1 MHDDATEPSGPRSS
15 WPRHRDLV
23 FFLLCATAL
32 LLVACGG
39 DDGGGG
45 EAETSVRGVTE
56 REIVLGSYTDLSGP
70 TAILGVAATNGAHM
84 RFDEANA
91 DGGVHGRS
99 LRFVVEDTGYQ
110 VPRSI
115 QAANKLIHR
124 DEVFAIVLGL
134 GTPMNNAI
142 MPMLFEEGIPNL
154 FPLSGARSMVEPF
167 RALQVTGRGIYYD
180 EIRAAARFFIE
191 EQGATTPC
199 VIHQDTD
206 YGQEILEGAQDQ
218 LEAMG
223 QSLAMVSSHKPTET
237 ELTAA
242 VLRLREAGCDL
253 VLMGTVHR
261 DTILVLEV
269 ARKMGWTD
277 VRWVGNNAAYNEA
290 VARQE
295 SGAAEGYSVF
305 AHIARPY
312 RDGEIDEA
320 TAAWWDRYVETYGV
334 EPEYAAMEGY
344 RNADLVVKALEA
356 AGPEPTVAKLMVAIE
371 AMGEH
376 IDPFGYRLTLGADD
390 HKGVD
395 ESVLLTVVDGRWQAQ
410 AERIR
415 Y

>member
-1 MHDDATEPSGPRSS
+1 MT
-15 WPRHRDLV
+15 
-23 FFLLCATAL
+23 
-32 LLVACGG
+32 LVACGG
-39 DDGGGG
+39 GDS
-45 EAETSVRGVTE
+45 ETTTVRGVTDQ
-56 REIVLGSYTDLSGP
+56 EIVLGNYTDLSGP
-70 TAILGVAATNGAHM
+70 TAILGVAATNGARM

-91 DGGVHGRS
+91 AGGVHGRT

-110 VPRSI
+110 VPRAI

-124 DEVFAIVLGL
+124 DRVFAIVLGF

-142 MPMLFEEGIPNL
+142 MPTLFEAGIPNL
-154 FPLSGARSMVEPF
+154 FPFSGARSMVEPF
-167 RALQVTGRGIYYD
+167 EALQVTARGIYYD
-180 EIRAAARFFIE
+180 EIRAATRYFIDQ
-191 EQGATTPC
+191 QGATTPC
-199 VIHQDTD
+199 VIYQDTD
-206 YGQEILEGAQDQ
+206 YGQEILEGAEDQ

-223 QSLAMVSSHKPTET
+223 LRLAEISSHEPTES

-242 VLRLREAGCDL
+242 VLRLQAASCDL

-261 DTILVLEV
+261 DTILVLEA

-290 VARQE
+290 VARQA

-305 AHIARPY
+305 THIARPY
-312 RDGEIDEA
+312 RDGEIDDA
-320 TAAWWDRYVETYGV
+320 TAAWWDRYVEIHGV

-344 RNADLVVKALEA
+344 RNADLVVKALDA
-356 AGPEPTVAKLMVAIE
+356 AGPEPTVDKLMAAIE

-376 IDPFGYRLTLGADD
+376 VDPFGYRLTFGADD

-410 AERIR
+410 AERIQ

>member
-1 MHDDATEPSGPRSS
+1 MNN
-15 WPRHRDLV
+15 HRTTPIAFPV
-23 FFLLCATAL
+23 LLFCAIVLWLTA
-32 LLVACGG
+32 C
-39 DDGGGG
+39 DGGEDEGG
-45 EAETSVRGVTE
+45 ASVRGVTAE
-56 REIVLGSYTDLSGP
+56 EIVLGSFTDLSGP
-70 TAILGVAATNGAHM
+70 TAILGVAATNGGRM

-91 DGGVHGRS
+91 AGGVHGRS

-110 VPRSI
+110 VPRAI

-124 DEVFAIVLGL
+124 DEAFAIVLGL

-142 MPMLFEEGIPNL
+142 MPTLFEAGIPNL
-154 FPLSGARSMVEPF
+154 FPFSGARSMVEPF
-167 RALQVTGRGIYYD
+167 QELQVTGRGIYYD
-180 EIRAAARFFIE
+180 EIRAATRYFIE
-191 EQGATTPC
+191 QEGASTPC
-199 VIHQDTD
+199 VIYQDTD
-206 YGQEILEGAQDQ
+206 YGQEILEGAEDQ

-223 QSLAMVSSHKPTET
+223 QSLAMVSSHEPTET

-242 VLRLREAGCDL
+242 VLRLREAACDL

-261 DTILVLEV
+261 DTILVLEA
-269 ARKMGWTD
+269 ARKMDWTK

-290 VARQE
+290 VARQG

-305 AHIARPY
+305 THIARPY

-320 TAAWWDRYVETYGV
+320 TAAWWDRYVDLFGE
-334 EPEYAAMEGY
+334 EPEYSAMEGY

-356 AGPEPTVAKLMVAIE
+356 AGPEPTVDKLMAAFK
-371 AMGEH
+371 AMEEVV
-376 IDPFGYRLTLGADD
+376 DPFGYRLTFGADD

>member
-1 MHDDATEPSGPRSS
+1 M
-15 WPRHRDLV
+15 
-23 FFLLCATAL
+23 
-32 LLVACGG
+32 
-39 DDGGGG
+39 
-45 EAETSVRGVTE
+45 RGVTAE
-56 REIVLGSYTDLSGP
+56 EIVLGSYSDLSGP
-70 TAILGVAATNGAHM
+70 AAILGVAATNGARM
-84 RFDEANA
+84 RFDEANDA
-91 DGGVHGRS
+91 GGVHGRS

-124 DEVFAIVLGL
+124 DQVFAVVLGF

-154 FPLSGARSMVEPF
+154 FPFSGARSMVEPF
-167 RALQVTGRGIYYD
+167 HELQVTARGIYYD
-180 EIRAAARFFIE
+180 EIRAATRYFIE
-191 EQGATTPC
+191 QQGAASPC
-199 VIHQDTD
+199 VIYQDTD
-206 YGQEILEGAQDQ
+206 YGQEIFEGAEDQ
-218 LEAMG
+218 VEAMG
-223 QSLAMVSSHKPTET
+223 RELAAVSSHEPTET

-261 DTILVLEV
+261 DTILVLEA

-290 VARQE
+290 VARQP

-312 RDGEIDEA
+312 RDGAELDEA
-320 TAAWWDRYVETYGV
+320 TAGWWDRYVEIYGV

-356 AGPEPTVAKLMVAIE
+356 AGPEPTAAKLMTAIE
-371 AMGEH
+371 AMSEH
-376 IDPFGYRLTLGADD
+376 VDPFGYRLTFGTDD
-390 HKGVD
+390 HQGVD
-395 ESVLLTVVDGRWQAQ
+395 ESVLLTVRDGRWQTQ
-410 AERIR
+410 AERIQ

>member
-1 MHDDATEPSGPRSS
+1 MRRIRTPCSRLL
-15 WPRHRDLV
+15 LV
-23 FFLLCATAL
+23 GAVAL
-32 LLVACGG
+32 LLFGC
-39 DDGGGG
+39 GGG
-45 EAETSVRGVTE
+45 EGEAGGEASVRGVTD

-70 TAILGVAATNGAHM
+70 TAILGVAATNGARM

-91 DGGVHGRS
+91 AGGVHGRD

-124 DEVFAIVLGL
+124 DEIFAMVLAL

-154 FPLSGARSMVEPF
+154 FPFSGARSMVEPF
-167 RALQVTGRGIYYD
+167 KELQVTARGIYYD
-180 EIRAAARFFIE
+180 EIRAAARFFIDQ
-191 EQGATTPC
+191 QGAATPC
-199 VIHQDTD
+199 VIYQDTD
-206 YGQEILEGAQDQ
+206 YGQEILEGAEDQ

-223 QSLAMVSSHKPTET
+223 QSLAMVSSHEPTET

-261 DTILVLEV
+261 DTILVLEA
-269 ARKMGWTD
+269 ARKMDWND

-290 VARQE
+290 VARQA

-320 TAAWWDRYVETYGV
+320 TAAWWDRYVETFGV
-334 EPEYAAMEGY
+334 EPEYAALEGY
-344 RNADLVVKALEA
+344 RNADLVVKALEE
-356 AGPEPTVAKLMVAIE
+356 AGPEPTVDRLMAALE
-371 AMGEH
+371 TMTEH
-376 IDPFGYRLTLGADD
+376 IDPFGYRLTFGVDD